1 MTLTRRLSSIFFIDK
16 FSNNNQKTLPSMKC
30 SKAESVSVKPKLLIT
45 WRCGG
50 GGHGQRCATLRVTQS
65 QSARTQHCRG
75 GSTNFAL

>member
-1 MTLTRRLSSIFFIDK
+1 
-16 FSNNNQKTLPSMKC
+16 MKC